1 VFSIDC
7 GVWVP
12 ALASLG
18 RDDTEVCSI
27 SESIWSLDPQLAQ
40 DTVPVGDLPLTR
52 VLLANDANYPWLI
65 LVPRQPGLVELIDL
79 EENEQVQL
87 LGEIA
92 AAARGLKQIT
102 ACDKLNIA
110 ALGNQVPQLHVH
122 VIARR
127 RSDAAWP
134 KPVWGAA
141 PATAYEPKIRDGF
154 TAALR
159 RALLI
164 ERDNR

>member
-1 VFSIDC
+1 MVS
-7 GVWVP
+7 GTPNVW
-12 ALASLG
+12 LLH
-18 RDDTEVCSI
+18 
-27 SESIWSLDPQLAQ
+27 PQLAQ
-40 DTVPVGDLPLTR
+40 DTVPIGDLVLSR

-65 LVPRQPGLVELIDL
+65 LVPREPGLVELIDL

-87 LGEIA
+87 LGEVA
-92 AAARGLKQIT
+92 AAARALKSIT
-102 ACDKLNIA
+102 ECEKLNIA

-127 RSDAAWP
+127 HSDAAWP

-141 PATAYEPKIRDGF
+141 PPSAYSPTVRNGLIG
-154 TAALR
+154 ALR

-164 ERDNR
+164 EPVRH

>member
-1 VFSIDC
+1 M
-7 GVWVP
+7 P
-12 ALASLG
+12 
-18 RDDTEVCSI
+18 EQ
-27 SESIWSLDPQLAQ
+27 IWSLHPQLAQ
-40 DTVPVGDLPLTR
+40 DTVPVGDLALSR

-65 LVPRQPGLVELIDL
+65 LVPRRPGLIELIDL

-92 AAARGLKQIT
+92 AAARALKSIT
-102 ACDKLNIA
+102 ECEKLNIA

-127 RSDAAWP
+127 HSDAAWP

-141 PATAYEPKIRDGF
+141 
-154 TAALR
+154 AAR
-159 RALLI
+159 RIHSGRARRPDRCI
-164 ERDNR
+164 APRPPNRAGS